1 MRQKRQ
7 KRRVSQAL
15 NTSSLP
21 DIVFML
27 LFFFVAI
34 GKVPAPLAKI
44 DVTQVVKEGGVDLE
58 DTSRYIH
65 IQIGNQGD
73 ELVAQIGYDVIVPVG
88 ELTDALK
95 EIRKSE
101 PKRNIV
107 LLYIDDETGMG
118 YLKNEIEPAILES
131 GIKNVNYVLEDEKEV
146 QS

>member
-1 MRQKRQ
+1 MRKKRQ
-7 KRRVSQAL
+7 TRRASQAL

-34 GKVPAPLAKI
+34 GKVPAPIAKI
-44 DVTQVVKEGGVDLE
+44 DVTQVVKEGGIDLE
-58 DTSRYIH
+58 DTSKYIH
-65 IQIGNQGD
+65 IQIGNDGG
-73 ELVAQIGYDVIVPVG
+73 ELVAQIGYDVIVPIS
-88 ELTDALK
+88 ELTQTLK
-95 EIRKSE
+95 DIRKDE

-146 QS
+146 